1 MYLGEVEEG
10 MRERGRGWGRI
21 EKGRGKDEKVHKE
34 RTINNEDEKVR
45 Q

>member
-1 MYLGEVEEG
+1 LGTIKEG
-10 MRERGRGWGRI
+10 RERA
-21 EKGRGKDEKVHKE
+21 EKVHKE